1 MKGML
6 DFMYRRWPAALPGS
20 RSPTREAEEAAAVM
34 VGDTGADEELH
45 GAAVL
50 VGGAGLAVVP
60 HVLLEEPLVELLYG
74 WGLAVHVPG
83 GRWVAAAP

>member
-1 MKGML
+1 
-6 DFMYRRWPAALPGS
+6 MYRRWPAALPGS